1 VKKVHDRVEHAGV
14 RTRWPW
20 LDAWRGFAVAAMAI
34 YHFTWDLAFFSFIP
48 GSALRSGLFVFS
60 GHAIAC
66 SFLGIAGFA
75 LAIASRPALDMTQFS
90 KRLVKLVAAA
100 VLVTVATWIAFPATF
115 VSFGILHCIAAAS
128 LISLAFIRAQA
139 ALTLIA
145 GVAIF
150 FAGIM
155 IAIPAFDLVNGWI
168 GLGERIPLT
177 NDWRPIFPWSGAMLI
192 GLAAGQFVLDRKL
205 FAQPE
210 SQPPRVAVVAGQH
223 SLLIYLVHQPLLF
236 GLVWLAAQIWQPAAL
251 AGISQEPFI
260 TACAARCEQTRSE
273 SAFCLRACNCIAEET
288 KSAGLWTEI
297 ARGNLT
303 ASGQARYDEII
314 ALCRK

>member
-1 VKKVHDRVEHAGV
+1 MTKVDDRIGQAGAK
-14 RTRWPW
+14 TRWPW

-75 LAIASRPALDMTQFS
+75 LAIASRPALDMRQFWR
-90 KRLVKLVAAA
+90 RLAKLVAAA
-100 VLVTVATWIAFPATF
+100 LLVTVATWIAFPATF

-128 LISLAFIRAQA
+128 LISLAFIRAPA

-150 FAGIM
+150 LAGSL
-155 IAIPAFDLVNGWI
+155 IAHPAFDAVNGWI

-205 FAQPE
+205 FAQPGF
-210 SQPPRVAVVAGQH
+210 QPPRLAVVAGQH

-236 GLVWLAAQIWQPAAL
+236 GLVWLAAQLWQPPVQ

-260 TACAARCEQTRSE
+260 KACIARCEQTRSE
-273 SAFCLRACNCIAEET
+273 TAFCARACTCIAEET
-288 KSAGLWTEI
+288 KSAGIWTDI
-297 ARGNLT
+297 AKGNLT
-303 ASGQARYDEII
+303 ASGQVRYDEII
-314 ALCRK
+314 ALCRR

>member
-1 VKKVHDRVEHAGV
+1 VTKVDDRGEQAGTK
-14 RTRWPW
+14 TRRPW
-20 LDAWRGFAVAAMAI
+20 LDAWRGIAVGAMAI

-66 SFLGIAGFA
+66 SFLAIAGFA
-75 LAIASRPALDMTQFS
+75 LAIASRPTLHMRQFW
-90 KRLVKLVAAA
+90 KRLAKLLAAA

-128 LISLAFIRAQA
+128 LISLAFIHAPA
-139 ALTLIA
+139 SLTLITGA
-145 GVAIF
+145 AVFLVGS
-150 FAGIM
+150 M
-155 IAIPAFDLVNGWI
+155 IALPAFDAVNGWI

-192 GLAAGQFVLDRKL
+192 GLAAGQFVLDRNL
-205 FAQPE
+205 FAKPA
-210 SQPPRVAVVAGQH
+210 SAPPRMAVVAGQH

-236 GLVWLAAQIWQPAAL
+236 GLVWLAAQIWQPAAQ
-251 AGISQEPFI
+251 AGISQGPFI
-260 TACAARCEQTRSE
+260 KACVARCEQTKSE
-273 SAFCLRACNCIAEET
+273 AAFCLRACTCIAEET
-288 KSAGLWTEI
+288 KSAGLWMEI